1 MKKTLIEE
9 LSELKSHYQVDSR
22 EADILRKAM
31 FKIAEQERMLR
42 DFQERQDEGL
52 ILARSGGKGLDRL
65 FMEALSRTAA
75 DN

>member
-9 LSELKSHYQVDSR
+9 LSELKCHYQVDSR

-42 DFQERQDEGL
+42 DFQARQDEGL